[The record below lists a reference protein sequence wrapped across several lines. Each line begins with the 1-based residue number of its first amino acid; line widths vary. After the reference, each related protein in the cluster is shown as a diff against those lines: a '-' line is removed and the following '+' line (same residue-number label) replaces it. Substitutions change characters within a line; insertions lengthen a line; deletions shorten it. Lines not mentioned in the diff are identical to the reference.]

1 MSQLIKK
8 KDLYLNY
15 IYEFIL
21 SFNLTHLIWPTYLII
36 KGYSLIDVG
45 VCESLF
51 HVVSMLGEMPTGVI
65 SDLYGRRLS
74 RLLGRIANIVSIV
87 LLVWGVNIWII
98 YLSFALT
105 ALSYNLESG
114 TDSAYVYDLLVEYNC
129 EQEFAR
135 VQGIREVILQV
146 AMLLAIYL
154 GGLISK
160 KSYDLTYMI
169 SIGVGI
175 LSIIVLLTMKEIKN
189 KKYIKTNIINDMK
202 NQWLTSY
209 SLIKQDHYIILYIMC
224 YALFSASTATIYY
237 YITNYWSELGI
248 GIDQISFYLSFENIA
263 GIIAGV
269 LTYKVMKKFNQKQLL
284 LYIPLC
290 IIIGLLGVPF
300 FPISIMS
307 ICFMAFFES
316 MLYVSMST
324 FLNERVDSS
333 CRATLLSTMSMGY
346 SLVMIIYFP
355 IIGTIGHFL
364 NLKIAFYVLIIMNI
378 IVYTFYRKA
387 ILKEKLEDNVL

>member
-154 GGLISK
+154 GGLISM

-189 KKYIKTNIINDMK
+189 KKYINTNIINDMK
-202 NQWLTSY
+202 NQWLTS
-209 SLIKQDHYIILYIMC
+209 
-224 YALFSASTATIYY
+224 
-237 YITNYWSELGI
+237 
-248 GIDQISFYLSFENIA
+248 
-263 GIIAGV
+263 
-269 LTYKVMKKFNQKQLL
+269 
-284 LYIPLC
+284 
-290 IIIGLLGVPF
+290 
-300 FPISIMS
+300 
-307 ICFMAFFES
+307 
-316 MLYVSMST
+316 
-324 FLNERVDSS
+324 
-333 CRATLLSTMSMGY
+333 
-346 SLVMIIYFP
+346 
-355 IIGTIGHFL
+355 
-364 NLKIAFYVLIIMNI
+364 
-378 IVYTFYRKA
+378 
-387 ILKEKLEDNVL
+387 